1 MITHSTTARP
11 TAFQLFLIFSRI
23 ALTSFG
29 GGLSGSFMREF
40 VQDRKWM
47 TEEEFLNGLAL
58 SQALPGVNVKNL
70 AIWIG
75 YRLAGRAGAIAGFLG
90 TILPSAIVVV
100 LLGTVFASLTRF
112 DITQLFLEGAAAT
125 AVGLSLSMG
134 LTAAWHIPRKAVP
147 LLMMAATFI
156 AIGVLQL
163 PLIWTVL
170 GAGSVSVALAYIQN

>member
-1 MITHSTTARP
+1 MTTHLPTARP

-29 GGLSGSFMREF
+29 GGLSGWFMREF
-40 VQDRKWM
+40 VQERKWM
-47 TEEEFLNGLAL
+47 TEDEFLNGLAL

-112 DITQLFLEGAAAT
+112 DITQLLLEGAGAT

-147 LLMMAATFI
+147 LLIMAATFI

-170 GAGSVSVALAYIQN
+170 AAGSVSVALAYVQN